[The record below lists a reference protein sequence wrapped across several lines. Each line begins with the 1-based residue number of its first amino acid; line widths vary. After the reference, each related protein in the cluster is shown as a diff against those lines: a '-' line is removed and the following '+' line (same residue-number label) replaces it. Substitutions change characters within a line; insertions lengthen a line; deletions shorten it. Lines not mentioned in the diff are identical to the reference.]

1 MQGPEDLLCHPRG
14 PSLCFVR
21 PVRTSQSGF
30 VGNVVIRCSNEMPG
44 NGRLAERLDRDKEC
58 SPPAIGWLDGV
69 VPRPFEN
76 DPLDPVTPDS
86 RAGPVLAPFRSTI
99 ESCISVVLLW
109 VALGSALRPWPG
121 CPRCLIDRTQP
132 TIRVHHLIDFEVI
145 HKGHPK

>member
-1 MQGPEDLLCHPRG
+1 MSSPRAVPTQYVSSDLSVPVSRV
-14 PSLCFVR
+14 SL
-21 PVRTSQSGF
+21 
-30 VGNVVIRCSNEMPG
+30 GNVVIGGSDEMPG

-76 DPLDPVTPDS
+76 DPQDPVTPDS

-109 VALGSALRPWPG
+109 AALGSALRPWRG
-121 CPRCLIDRTQP
+121 CPRCLIDGTQS
-132 TIRVHHLIDFEVI
+132 TIRVHLNDFEVT
-145 HKGHPK
+145 HK